1 MKSIREASRNLVI
14 TEAPV
19 STYNIDE
26 TETSCNIDHYGNSL
40 RRALL
45 LELLGAFL
53 PNVGSTWIDK
63 PPPPPPYLA
72 VPCMYAC
79 LPSSLLPCLF
89 YNVSSQCPEET
100 NDDDDATVAVYQTA
114 WAANNKYLKYML
126 KFLHGTS

>member
-63 PPPPPPYLA
+63 PPPPPLSR
-72 VPCMYAC
+72 C
-79 LPSSLLPCLF
+79 
-89 YNVSSQCPEET
+89 
-100 NDDDDATVAVYQTA
+100 AVYVCVPA
-114 WAANNKYLKYML
+114 V
-126 KFLHGTS
+126 FTSTLSILQRI